1 MTVKIGENIPCFLQ
15 LFDGNVGKFVRAT
28 IRRPDNTVVGSPVT
42 LSHVGSGLYHNQAV
56 VMPSVDFVTVQFA
69 VFDDAGFTVP
79 STTYSMAEEVVER
92 DLCLEAVE
100 AIELSG
106 GDEISGEV
114 DDSEEIV
121 GDVEDSEEIS
131 GEIEDC

>member
-56 VMPSVDFVTVQFA
+56 AMPSVDFVTVQFA

-79 STTYSMAEEVVER
+79 STTYAMAEEVVER

-100 AIELSG
+100 AIDCSGSGGSSTG
-106 GDEISGEV
+106 GDEILGE
-114 DDSEEIV
+114 
-121 GDVEDSEEIS
+121 VEDSGEIS